1 MYVYEP
7 YIFALCRIEPRGVL
21 YVRQK
26 QWGVTH
32 KGDTLEDGQEVISRI
47 FFSYNFPLKIAP
59 RMLFRCWVAGRTMC

>member
-1 MYVYEP
+1 MYVYKP

-32 KGDTLEDGQEVISRI
+32 KGDTLEDGQEVTSSYI
-47 FFSYNFPLKIAP
+47 FPINTQFSFL
-59 RMLFRCWVAGRTMC
+59 